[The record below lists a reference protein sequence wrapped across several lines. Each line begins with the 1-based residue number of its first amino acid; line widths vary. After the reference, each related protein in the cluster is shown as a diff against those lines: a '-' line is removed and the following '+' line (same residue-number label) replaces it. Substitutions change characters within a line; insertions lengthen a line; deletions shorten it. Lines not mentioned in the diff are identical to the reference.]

1 MGIFSKS
8 VFYGFISSFI
18 VSFILDFGSF
28 NVAQAA
34 DELGTT
40 ANPIKFFL
48 VPSTDSKKLE
58 DKGRVLKTFLEKTT
72 PYKYKISVPA
82 SYVAVVES
90 FGTKRADVASLATF
104 GYILAHD
111 RYGAEA
117 RLVVLRFGHD
127 KYKAQIIARADGP
140 IKKLEDI
147 TGKNFG
153 FTDPASTSG
162 FLMPSKLFK
171 EKNIKPAR
179 TIFLNK
185 HDIVVTAVY
194 QGRVDA
200 GATFYSPPE
209 DGKIQ
214 DARRLVKTQFPD
226 VEEKVKIVGYTDEI
240 PNDPF
245 IFRKDLPEDM
255 KEAIVKGL
263 EAFIKTDEGKEA
275 LYALYGV
282 TGVKR
287 TTDANYD
294 TVRALLKETGKSA
307 NELLK

>member
-1 MGIFSKS
+1 MT
-8 VFYGFISSFI
+8 
-18 VSFILDFGSF
+18 ILKTALFLCCAIAFG
-28 NVAQAA
+28 ARAA
-34 DELGTT
+34 DELGTE
-40 ANPIKFFL
+40 ANPVKFFL

-58 DKGRVLKTFLEKTT
+58 DRGKILKNYLEKNT

-104 GYILAHD
+104 GYLLAND

-127 KYKAQIIARADGP
+127 KYKAQIIAKADG
-140 IKKLEDI
+140 KVQKLEDV
-147 TGKNFG
+147 TGKTFG

-162 FLMPSKLFK
+162 YLMPSKLFK
-171 EKNIKPAR
+171 EKNIKPSR
-179 TIFLNK
+179 TIFLGK

-226 VEEKVKIVGYTDEI
+226 IEEKVKIIGYTDEI

-245 IFRKDLPEDM
+245 IFRKDMPEEM
-255 KEAIVKGL
+255 KEKIVVGL
-263 EAFIKTDEGKEA
+263 ENFMKTDEGKSV
-275 LYALYGV
+275 LYDLYSV
-282 TGVKR
+282 TGLKR
-287 TTDANYD
+287 TTDKNYD
-294 TVRALLKETGKSA
+294 SVRKLLLDTGKKA